1 VNYET
6 ILQTAISIAH
16 EAGAIVRDAFPRTAL
31 AHIGFKG
38 VVNPVTE
45 TDIAAEEL
53 IVTRLRAAFPDH
65 RILAEE
71 GGGDEWLLSRTLQA
85 PVPGGVPEDGDAS
98 GRRPIWLVDPLDGT
112 NNFAHGF
119 PHVGISLAL
128 LVSQHAPSPHPQG
141 RPRGRGREQWK
152 IVVGVIHDPLRGE
165 TFATTAGGGATLDG
179 QPVHV
184 SDVEHL
190 AGAFLATGF
199 PYDRRTAP
207 DNNAERLDHFLR
219 RSLGVRRA
227 GAAVLDLAYVAC
239 GRFDGF
245 WEIRLKPWDVAA
257 GVLLVREAGGRAT
270 DFEGGPDCLSG
281 EFIVASNGR
290 IHDQMLRVIREGAA
304 APRPERRDPSPNPSP
319 KRGGEGRGGEGR
331 PPRTSVSLP
340 PGRGKGRGGGLG
352 DKRHTRNSAFLTG
365 ANRKSVGK

>member
-1 VNYET
+1 MSYDTV
-6 ILQTAISIAH
+6 LQAALAIAR
-16 EAGAIVRDAFPRTAL
+16 EAGALVREAFPPTAL
-31 AHIGFKG
+31 THIGFKG
-38 VVNPVTE
+38 AVNPVTE
-45 TDIAAEEL
+45 TDTAAEEL
-53 IVTRLRAAFPDH
+53 IVARLRAAFPGH

-71 GGGDEWLLSRTLQA
+71 GGGDEGILNMFRS

-98 GRRPIWLVDPLDGT
+98 GGQPIWLIDPLDGT

-128 LVSQHAPSPHPQG
+128 LASQYAPSP
-141 RPRGRGREQWK
+141 RPRGREQWEV
-152 IVVGVIHDPLRGE
+152 VVGVIHDPLRGE
-165 TFATTAGGGATLDG
+165 TFAATAGGGATLDG
-179 QPVHV
+179 QPIRV

-207 DNNAERLDHFLR
+207 DNNTERLDHFLR

-227 GAAVLDLAYVAC
+227 GTATLDLAYVAC
-239 GRFDGF
+239 GRLDGF

-257 GVLLVREAGGRAT
+257 GALLVREAGGKAT
-270 DFEGGPDCLSG
+270 DFQGGPNCLSG

-304 APRPERRDPSPNPSP
+304 APRPKDA
-319 KRGGEGRGGEGR
+319 
-331 PPRTSVSLP
+331 PPRS
-340 PGRGKGRGGGLG
+340 GGGDSLAGVSPFPLVGGRDG
-352 DKRHTRNSAFLTG
+352 DG
-365 ANRKSVGK
+365 G